1 MRKFFLLL
9 LSFITS
15 VTVCQKKVLKKI
27 TSTAT
32 EVAISTE
39 GLDSF
44 TLENSNSKFIEVFL
58 YAENPNKQHII
69 VDENNNELEI
79 KFKIANLKTPETVFR
94 KYITER
100 LKRASATIKLPKNI
114 NVVIFG
120 DYINIHSKSFRGN
133 LRMFLENGIVKLD
146 TIQKDLE
153 LKMFAGNVFGNF
165 KNTNLNVISKNGKI
179 KIDSVFYQK
188 KHQEINSKNFKKLTI
203 TSNKGNI
210 YLTHL

>member
-1 MRKFFLLL
+1 MRAIFLLL
-9 LSFITS
+9 VSFISS

-32 EVAISTE
+32 AVAISTE

-44 TLENSNSKFIEVFL
+44 TLENSDSKFLEIFL

-69 VDENNNELEI
+69 VDEKNKELEI
-79 KFKIANLKTPETVFR
+79 KFKIPDLKTPEAVFR

-100 LKRASATIKLPKNI
+100 LKRASATIKIPKNR
-114 NVVIFG
+114 NVAIFG
-120 DYINIHSKSFRGN
+120 EYVNIHSKSFKGN
-133 LRMFLENGIVKLD
+133 LRVFLENGIVKLD
-146 TIQKDLE
+146 TIQKGLE
-153 LKMFAGNVFGNF
+153 LKIYAGNVFGKI
-165 KNTNLNVISKNGKI
+165 KNATINVVSKNGKI
-179 KIDSVFYQK
+179 KIDSAFYQK
-188 KHQEINSKNFKKLTI
+188 EYQEINSKNFKKLTI